1 MQHSTLTFLMVPR
14 LSSLSSSLTTM
25 DGFSLQVN
33 QGNAKVLGSGL
44 GYLEH
49 ICQLIEKIG
58 QLQEHNL
65 RLQKQ
70 VCNLQ
75 KEQKTNQLKE
85 VPKKKWLW
93 PNFPCACIRMLPSS
107 LQSGPPV
114 PLPAF
119 CSILVL
125 SGYFTVIES

>member
-1 MQHSTLTFLMVPR
+1 MAHGTVTYSVVQAVL
-14 LSSLSSSLTTM
+14 
-25 DGFSLQVN
+25 SLQVN
-33 QGNAKVLGSGL
+33 QGNSKVLGSGL

-75 KEQKTNQLKE
+75 KEQKMRQIKE
-85 VPKKKWLW
+85 VSRHH
-93 PNFPCACIRMLPSS
+93 NIFH
-107 LQSGPPV
+107 
-114 PLPAF
+114 
-119 CSILVL
+119 
-125 SGYFTVIES
+125 